1 MYKQQRGQ
9 NWLYYHVPAGVK
21 GHGFWRVDSAF
32 GCERHHAPME
42 LPEKPLPSGD
52 NVCGAGLAGGALRGW
67 RVKSDAHR
75 PQDIGVGPV
84 PAHEWQSSQEGPW
97 HDIQV
102 LVHCTRGSALGANSG
117 STPTSSASHSYQ
129 ITSVI
134 GLFGAKLPFD
144 SRERAALRAALS
156 DVCDVEEE
164 DITFGQV
171 GADPGAVGIEGDDAP
186 AAVFGLPTAAT
197 NGVRRLHSTRPQAGG
212 ALTTRPSDPG
222 REVFVTVVIAQ
233 TQAVLQDRIWP
244 KLHESMFSEV
254 LAARLQEQGVM
265 VTAARVEVVT
275 APRLQVSVL
284 LGRILIGLGAT
295 AALIGII
302 YRLMCV
308 LDQHKQTYRAYT
320 PADAGDIEV
329 DTMLGPA
336 VPAAGEAEAF
346 VEQSGQRYGGGGAHR
361 DGASTSDSDDAS
373 DFRDAEVE
381 EPV

>member
-1 MYKQQRGQ
+1 MPKTKSSKTWDSQKDLGSRGKVVRACHQHCVHSQRVAAAAQ
-9 NWLYYHVPAGVK
+9 RRLD
-21 GHGFWRVDSAF
+21 RV
-32 GCERHHAPME
+32 E
-42 LPEKPLPSGD
+42 
-52 NVCGAGLAGGALRGW
+52 
-67 RVKSDAHR
+67 
-75 PQDIGVGPV
+75 
-84 PAHEWQSSQEGPW
+84 
-97 HDIQV
+97 
-102 LVHCTRGSALGANSG
+102 
-117 STPTSSASHSYQ
+117 
-129 ITSVI
+129 
-134 GLFGAKLPFD
+134 
-144 SRERAALRAALS
+144 ERARRVAHL
-156 DVCDVEEE
+156 
-164 DITFGQV
+164 
-171 GADPGAVGIEGDDAP
+171 
-186 AAVFGLPTAAT
+186 
-197 NGVRRLHSTRPQAGG
+197 GVRPRRVG
-212 ALTTRPSDPG
+212 
-222 REVFVTVVIAQ
+222 
-233 TQAVLQDRIWP
+233 
-244 KLHESMFSEV
+244 EV
-254 LAARLQEQGVM
+254 L
-265 VTAARVEVVT
+265 RVEVVT